1 MPQLQRI
8 FLSII
13 IGQLQ
18 ANKIGKVL
26 PVVDTIESVDSIEL
40 AEKIARR
47 ATMRGITV
55 GVLLEV
61 NESGEESKSGC
72 APSHAIDSGPAHRCD
87 GRTALAGIDDYW
99 CPCG

>member
-1 MPQLQRI
+1 MCIRDRHIPFHL
-8 FLSII
+8 

-55 GVLLEV
+55 GDLFRQFDGIHGFDGDVYKRQMLGRA
-61 NESGEESKSGC
+61 SGTS
-72 APSHAIDSGPAHRCD
+72 RY
-87 GRTALAGIDDYW
+87 RT
-99 CPCG
+99 CGA